1 MTIRKDGRCMVQ
13 LTMEPDLYAAVR
25 EHCRKL
31 DKPVTVW
38 ARDLM
43 RQALP
48 NGSTLPSPL
57 TPAATPPPGTP
68 T

>member
-1 MTIRKDGRCMVQ
+1 MTIRKDGRCMIQ
-13 LTMEPDLYAAVR
+13 LTMGPDLYKAVR

-43 RQALP
+43 HQAL
-48 NGSTLPSPL
+48 SADS
-57 TPAATPPPGTP
+57 PPPPTTP
-68 T
+68 